1 VPTKLYDVAGAT
13 GLISILSVWILLHY
27 FSIGGAP
34 VFLLSALGVVCSGVF
49 VMRQAGLQRRFNQ
62 FGSFGNLLMGCSW
75 WFLAM
80 LSVPIALVKYFGVVA
95 AIH

>member
-1 VPTKLYDVAGAT
+1 
-13 GLISILSVWILLHY
+13 
-27 FSIGGAP
+27 
-34 VFLLSALGVVCSGVF
+34 
-49 VMRQAGLQRRFNQ
+49 MRQAGLQRRFNQ